1 MDNESRPLSKQL
13 VKVIYRR
20 LSSLISMSV
29 SPRFLFI
36 LIRMHRLD
44 SVGFKGERMNYLIEL
59 METKTLNANP
69 GNSTYEFDR
78 LTPFIY
84 STIQAGGSFFINH
97 VFDIKAIEVA
107 RAWRLTGNQDQVVSI
122 EIPRSLVELVQ
133 DDVFSRLGSLWIPS
147 SKTVKGG

>member
-13 VKVIYRR
+13 VKVIYQR
-20 LSSLISMSV
+20 LSSLISMFV

-59 METKTLNANP
+59 METKT
-69 GNSTYEFDR
+69 R
-78 LTPFIY
+78 R
-84 STIQAGGSFFINH
+84 AGGSFFINH

-107 RAWRLTGNQDQVVSI
+107 RALRLTGNQDQVVSI

-133 DDVFSRLGSLWIPS
+133 DDVFSTLESLWIPS